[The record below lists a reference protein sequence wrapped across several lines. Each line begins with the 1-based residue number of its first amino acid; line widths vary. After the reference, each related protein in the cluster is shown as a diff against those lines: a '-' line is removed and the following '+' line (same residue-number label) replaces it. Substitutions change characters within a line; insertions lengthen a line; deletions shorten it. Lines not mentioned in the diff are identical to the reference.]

1 MNVQMKTKLSRK
13 STESLQNRVC
23 MSRDKNY
30 FVSLSI
36 VENWKSKISPVRIT
50 EE

>member
-1 MNVQMKTKLSRK
+1 MYKCRQNYLGK

-36 VENWKSKISPVRIT
+36 VEN
-50 EE
+50 